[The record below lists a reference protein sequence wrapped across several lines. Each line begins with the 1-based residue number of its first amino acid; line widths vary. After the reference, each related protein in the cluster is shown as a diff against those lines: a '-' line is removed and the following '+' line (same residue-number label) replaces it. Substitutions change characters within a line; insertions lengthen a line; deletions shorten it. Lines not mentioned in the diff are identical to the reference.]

1 MEENK
6 NSARIIGVDLGDVRT
21 GLAVSDAL
29 GKMAHGLKT
38 VKPKGASEL
47 IGMIR
52 DLCAEYGS
60 NTVVLGNPVNMDG
73 SHGPRSQR
81 AEKFAERLKEETGFE
96 VILVDERM
104 TTMAASRFMNE
115 TDTRGK
121 KRKDTIDTLSAE
133 IILQNYLDSQKNKI

>member
-1 MEENK
+1 M
-6 NSARIIGVDLGDVRT
+6 
-21 GLAVSDAL
+21 
-29 GKMAHGLKT
+29 
-38 VKPKGASEL
+38 
-47 IGMIR
+47 
-52 DLCAEYGS
+52 
-60 NTVVLGNPVNMDG
+60 GNPVNMDG